1 VSYVQG
7 ITLAI
12 ALLGAVLG
20 VVNTWR
26 AIDATR
32 LKVKVVPGYVH
43 FVGVGD
49 ASVGFYVAVT
59 NLSSFPITVDNVG
72 FLYRGTK
79 ERGVLVRY
87 TLSDGGKL
95 PRRLEPRSSVS
106 VYCDIPDSLRG
117 HPVKCAY
124 ALTAC
129 GVTCTGTSKALK
141 KVVEKPRT

>member
-12 ALLGAVLG
+12 AILGAGLG
-20 VVNTWR
+20 VINTWR
-26 AIDATR
+26 AIDSTR
-32 LKVKVVPGYVH
+32 LKVKVVPGYAR
-43 FVGVGD
+43 FVGVAD
-49 ASVGFYVAVT
+49 PSVRFYVGVT

-79 ERGVLVRY
+79 QRGALVRY

-95 PRRLEPRSSVS
+95 PRHLESRSSVS
-106 VYCDIPDSLRG
+106 VYCDIPEPLRG

-124 ALTAC
+124 ALTTC
-129 GVTCTGTSKALK
+129 GVTCTGTSPALR
-141 KVVEKPRT
+141 KVVRESRM